1 MKVYKDLTD
10 FISNLNQCGVR
21 YLLVG
26 GYAVQLHGYPRFTQ
40 DMDIWVDRTSEN
52 YRKLVTAFGQFGL
65 PLFDMTEEVFLTHPD
80 FDVFTFGR
88 PPVSIDIMV
97 LVKGL
102 NFSDAYADKKTMEF
116 DEVQVDVLS
125 LEKLLVAKKASGRFK
140 DLDDIEHLKAG
151 LS

>member
-65 PLFDMTEEVFLTHPD
+65 PLFDMTERGFLTHPD

-88 PPVSIDIMV
+88 PCFDRYNGSGQGI
-97 LVKGL
+97 
-102 NFSDAYADKKTMEF
+102 EF
-116 DEVQVDVLS
+116 
-125 LEKLLVAKKASGRFK
+125 F
-140 DLDDIEHLKAG
+140 
-151 LS
+151 